1 MFAVDLV
8 AGPLQG
14 GIGLP
19 VGAAPI
25 NDPVAPAA
33 YSAWVWVVGLV
44 LLALIGAWYWFVFY
58 NTRKR
63 PAEDDAGSR
72 DRYAT
77 LRTTMLSQVDAAEE
91 RYREGESD
99 LRTLHLDLNHI
110 MREFANGR
118 MKMDT
123 SSLTVREI
131 ARLEG
136 TDRLVNL
143 LAEYEE
149 PAFASDSDAEA
160 LAATESARAVV
171 REW

>member
-1 MFAVDLV
+1 MFADDVLAVPSAALV
-8 AGPLQG
+8 
-14 GIGLP
+14 
-19 VGAAPI
+19 AAPI

-33 YSAWVWVVGLV
+33 YSAWVWIVGIV
-44 LLALIGAWYWFVFY
+44 LLALIGAWFWFVFY

-63 PAEDDAGSR
+63 PYEEDEGAR

-77 LRTTMLSQVDAAEE
+77 LRTTMLEQVDAAEA

-110 MREFANGR
+110 LREFANGR
-118 MKMDT
+118 MRMDT

-136 TDRLVNL
+136 TDRLVAL
-143 LAEYEE
+143 LSEYEE
-149 PAFASDSDAEA
+149 PAFAIDSDAEA
-160 LAATESARAVV
+160 LSATDSARAVV